1 MVWHLVSGLKNAP
14 VIARW
19 TFFSKFWNLP
29 SETSLWALGPKYGQI
44 WGFLVVLTPQMA
56 ISHLVMTIGVGI
68 SQKKYQKFLPPLTMY
83 KYCGM
88 THIQVICWG
97 LFWPF
102 RPKQGSRSYLGTSMQ
117 LVLTIWYQLG
127 SFWAILWPKNQ
138 SKSENSKKR
147 GPSCQFLRSLTAKL

>member
-68 SQKKYQKFLPPLTMY
+68 SQKKNIKNFDHVQIMWNDPYILEQFE
-83 KYCGM
+83 
-88 THIQVICWG
+88 
-97 LFWPF
+97 
-102 RPKQGSRSYLGTSMQ
+102 RPWTWAWQYFCSI
-117 LVLTIWYQLG
+117 VWYQHFTNSFKTGVKIVKWLQTASRGVVIIEQSNPHFSHLLSVIPGLG
-127 SFWAILWPKNQ
+127 Q
-138 SKSENSKKR
+138 D
-147 GPSCQFLRSLTAKL
+147 